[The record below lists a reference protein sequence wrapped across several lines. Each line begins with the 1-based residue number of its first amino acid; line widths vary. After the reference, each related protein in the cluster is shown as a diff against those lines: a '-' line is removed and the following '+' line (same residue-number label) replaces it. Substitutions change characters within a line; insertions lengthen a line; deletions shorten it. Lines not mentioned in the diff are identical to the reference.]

1 MAVLQATAVFYDEVH
16 AFPLAPISRYRAPKH
31 PECPKPGPN
40 QRAPSTMV
48 FGEVARMDRPKMKIA
63 EFDGES
69 ISGLCFHQNYR
80 EPLGKSDSSSF
91 SLSTHPHSPTG
102 GLQR

>member
-1 MAVLQATAVFYDEVH
+1 
-16 AFPLAPISRYRAPKH
+16 
-31 PECPKPGPN
+31 
-40 QRAPSTMV
+40 MV
-48 FGEVARMDRPKMKIA
+48 FGEVGRMDRPKMKIA

-91 SLSTHPHSPTG
+91 SLSTYAPRRPQILEAVANFAPINSMDEASGAQKGRYVALAEST
-102 GLQR
+102 

>member
-1 MAVLQATAVFYDEVH
+1 
-16 AFPLAPISRYRAPKH
+16 
-31 PECPKPGPN
+31 
-40 QRAPSTMV
+40 MV

-91 SLSTHPHSPTG
+91 SLSTHPHSPTSG
-102 GLQR
+102 VLIHVVALHATPQRSSICTFDSRDMNLEVLTALNDAMVAANKSWVN